1 MQSISWFPE
10 EWPSSVDDLRPGGLA
25 KQPPLIGP
33 SPEISLKRGRSDSE
47 DEDDSPPQAPQLLR
61 FSSRKRKFVECD
73 SDLDVARD
81 APSSKRICLGL
92 HMTHTTI
99 STKERPSEAHFR
111 HATSEESV
119 DLITNSDLTPWSNSG
134 CVPAPCPAPSLPVLS
149 YLAIPP
155 SVNTSVLQDQSPG
168 DTSLETRSPSWSLQ
182 YHEVDLSFPESLT
195 TSLAAS
201 SHGSFPNHSASDARP
216 QSVGSDVP
224 FEPYIDDMA
233 DSSSDG
239 RLTSDDSSCGSW
251 AYLETLEPDSPT
263 RAFVALRDGL
273 CQAPNLNIA
282 HPSFIFDLSTDVE
295 IDLIRHHQLE
305 RPRLSVEGGEAIFDN
320 YKRKR
325 LFITNEDEYEERP
338 CKRRSIEQ

>member
-10 EWPSSVDDLRPGGLA
+10 EWPSSVDDLRLGGLA

-33 SPEISLKRGRSDSE
+33 SPEISLIRGHSDSE
-47 DEDDSPPQAPQLLR
+47 DEDDGPPQAPQLLR

-81 APSSKRICLGL
+81 APSKRICLGL
-92 HMTHTTI
+92 HMTHTAI
-99 STKERPSEAHFR
+99 ATKERLSEAHFR
-111 HATSEESV
+111 HDTSEECV

-134 CVPAPCPAPSLPVLS
+134 CVPAPDLPALS
-149 YLAIPP
+149 YSAIPL
-155 SVNTSVLQDQSPG
+155 SVNTSASQGRPSG
-168 DTSLETRSPSWSLQ
+168 DASLETQSPSWSLQ
-182 YHEVDLSFPESLT
+182 CHEVDLSFPESLT
-195 TSLAAS
+195 TLLAAS
-201 SHGSFPNHSASDARP
+201 SHAPFSNHSASDARP

-224 FEPYIDDMA
+224 FDPYIDDVA
-233 DSSSDG
+233 DLSSD
-239 RLTSDDSSCGSW
+239 RSLTSDDSSCGSW
-251 AYLETLEPDSPT
+251 AYLETLEPDSPVG
-263 RAFVALRDGL
+263 AFVTLRDGL
-273 CQAPNLNIA
+273 YQAPNLNIA